1 MGGTIRNIVLFS
13 VLIYELVGP
22 LLTRMSLKKAGEIV
36 SGSSDQKNRERFEKK
51 PAKAK
56 AT

>member
-1 MGGTIRNIVLFS
+1 M
-13 VLIYELVGP
+13 LIYELIGP

-51 PAKAK
+51 PAKAVYNK
-56 AT
+56 S